1 MKQMIY
7 KLWLFVGFCLWGLQG
22 IWADGLTP
30 EQKKFQS
37 NLYQFL
43 KEEGFSPEID
53 PEDNSV
59 TFREDDELFWLL
71 VSDSNPYYIEFHK
84 SGFKCTD
91 ADLNVVRRA
100 VNEGNLKVHCAKAM
114 FSGET
119 VSLAVE
125 MYCHSPEEFRYV
137 FYKSKE
143 ELLKLEKT
151 VLNYYNENEGS
162 NHLTHVSSGTAINKF
177 FPVYGFTVGQSTVK
191 QMKAQDYIVKE
202 TDSGAKHCDV
212 KGLTFWDFDKD
223 KVFESIYM
231 TDSSYMPDK
240 WVSLGLTWES
250 SYNQILKLFKG
261 MGFSIN
267 IEEKP
272 ETKKFSGRKTL
283 SAKVIAV
290 SADGALQFKFEF
302 DYGNE
307 NGEGYSLNSPG
318 SLYSIDIEALK

>member
-1 MKQMIY
+1 MKNIGY
-7 KLWLFVGFCLWGLQG
+7 KLWLLVGFCLWSLQG
-22 IWADGLTP
+22 VWADELTP

-43 KEEGFSPEID
+43 KEEGFSPGID
-53 PEDNSV
+53 SEDNSV
-59 TFREDDELFWLL
+59 TFREDGELFWIL
-71 VSDSNPYYIEFHK
+71 VGDSNPYYIEFHK

-91 ADLNVVRRA
+91 ADLDVVRKA
-100 VNEGNLKVHCAKAM
+100 VNEGNLKVRCAKAM

-143 ELLKLEKT
+143 ELLELEKT
-151 VLNYYNENEGS
+151 VQNYYDEHEGA
-162 NHLTHVSSGTAINKF
+162 NNLTHVSSGTVMSRF
-177 FPVYGFTVGQSTVK
+177 FPVYGCTVGQSTVK
-191 QMKAQDYIVKE
+191 QMEAQDYVVKK
-202 TDSGAKHCDV
+202 TDSGARNCDV

-223 KVFESIYM
+223 KVFESLYL

-240 WVSLGLTWES
+240 WESLGLTWRA
-250 SYNQILKLFKG
+250 SYNQILKLLKG
-261 MGFSIN
+261 MGFSIM
-267 IEEKP
+267 IKEKP

-283 SAKVIAV
+283 SAKVVAI
-290 SADGALQFKFEF
+290 SADGALQFKFDF

-307 NGEGYSLNSPG
+307 NGEGYSQNSPNT
-318 SLYSIDIEALK
+318 LYSIDIEALK